1 MSNNAVGVRSVR
13 RQAPVHIRSCC
24 PIADGDVVTAGGG
37 GRAIGCVVD
46 RVAAHSSWATPVER
60 HLLIPCRST
69 CNGSCALSTVGNIHR
84 KGAALPMNPIGSVTG
99 AVGDVDVG

>member
-1 MSNNAVGVRSVR
+1 MN
-13 RQAPVHIRSCC
+13 IRSSSAIC
-24 PIADGDVVTAGGG
+24 DGDVVTAGGG

-46 RVAAHSSWATPVER
+46 RVAAQPGWTTPVER
-60 HLLIPCRST
+60 DLLIPCRST

-99 AVGDVDVG
+99 AVGDIDVG